1 MNNNEDR
8 STEQQVRSK
17 ITLITFILS
26 LLVIWIH
33 TYNLETYGIDG
44 SGGGLD
50 KFTWLL
56 ETTWS
61 AFIGIAVPF
70 FFFISGFLFFRTF
83 RFTWDGIK
91 SKYISRI
98 KGIVIPYIIWCTLY
112 YLYYVILTNL
122 PNVKNLVNSDTVP
135 LSLLRWLDALWPHE
149 YYTLWFLKELIILI
163 ALGPLIYIIFK
174 NKYIGALFLLIFVLN
189 SQFGWVS
196 IPLSGHIYYLAGAY
210 IAVSLKNAEYYRNR
224 ILTVLGCVFL
234 IALLA
239 LRFRFLD
246 NTIIRLAFFVATWF
260 AVDIFKNDHDYPW
273 WMKITFFTYVAHDAL
288 LEMLEKLV
296 LIVLGKRTIFALLDY
311 IFVPLIVFAI
321 LAGIAAFLRRFLSK
335 VWRVITGERL

>member
-1 MNNNEDR
+1 MNNFEDR

-50 KFTWLL
+50 KFAWLL

-98 KGIVIPYIIWCTLY
+98 KGVVIPYIIWCTLY
-112 YLYYVILTNL
+112 YLYYVILTHL
-122 PNVKNLVNSDTVP
+122 PRVKDIVNSEPVP
-135 LSLLRWLDALWPHE
+135 LTFIRWLDALWPHE

-163 ALGPLIYIIFK
+163 ALCPLIYILFK
-174 NKYIGALFLLIFVLN
+174 NKYIGAIILLLLVLN
-189 SQFGWVS
+189 SQFGWVR
-196 IPLSGHIYYLAGAY
+196 IPLGSNIYYLAGAY
-210 IAVSLKNAEYYRNR
+210 IAIAFKSAESYRNKL
-224 ILTVLGCVFL
+224 LTILGCIFL
-234 IALLA
+234 MVLFV

-246 NTIIRLAFFVATWF
+246 NTIVQLVFFVAVWF
-260 AVDIFKNDHDYPW
+260 ACDIFKSDRNYPW
-273 WMKITFFTYVAHDAL
+273 WMKITFFTYVAHDIF
-288 LEMLEKLV
+288 LELFEKIFLM
-296 LIVLGKRTIFALLDY
+296 ILGKRTLFALLDY
-311 IFVPLIVFAI
+311 IFVPLLVFAV
-321 LAGIAAFLRRFLSK
+321 LVAIAAFMRRFTPKIWSI
-335 VWRVITGERL
+335 ITGMRS